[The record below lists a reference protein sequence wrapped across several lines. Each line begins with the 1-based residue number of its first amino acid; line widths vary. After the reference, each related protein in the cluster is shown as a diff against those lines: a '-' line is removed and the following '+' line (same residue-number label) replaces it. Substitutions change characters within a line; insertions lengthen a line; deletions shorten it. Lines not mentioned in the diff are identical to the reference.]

1 MKIPS
6 KRTIGLAIAAILL
19 AEVATRAG
27 MKATGLH
34 LNYTAS
40 VPVGLYREAPKG
52 EAQYAGICL
61 PESVITDA
69 LHAGLDT
76 VPGDCPEG
84 VAPILKPVVEASGA
98 HPIIYSELGFE
109 IGGSLV
115 ANTAPKP
122 YSHTGRPLA
131 HYPFGTYTQGLWAIS
146 EFNANSFDSR
156 YFGPLPDGAVRFYVK
171 PVLVKEER

>member
-19 AEVATRAG
+19 AEIATRAG

-40 VPVGLYREAPKG
+40 LPVGLYREAPKG

-61 PESVITDA
+61 PASVITGA
-69 LHAGLDT
+69 LHAGLET
-76 VPGDCPEG
+76 LPGDCPGG
-84 VAPILKPVVEASGA
+84 VAPILKPVVEASEA
-98 HPIIYSELGFE
+98 HPIIYSESGFY
-109 IGGSLV
+109 IDGSLV
-115 ANTAPKP
+115 PNTAPKTHA
-122 YSHTGRPLA
+122 HTGNSLQ
-131 HYPFGTYTQGLWAIS
+131 HYPFGVYKSGLWAIS

-171 PVLVKEER
+171 PVLTEEEK